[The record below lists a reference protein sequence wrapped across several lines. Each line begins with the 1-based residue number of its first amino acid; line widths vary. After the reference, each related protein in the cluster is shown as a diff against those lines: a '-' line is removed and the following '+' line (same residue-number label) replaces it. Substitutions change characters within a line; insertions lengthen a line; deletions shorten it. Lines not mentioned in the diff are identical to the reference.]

1 MPTNPTPIT
10 ALPTAPSREDPANFP
25 ARADAFLG
33 ALGTFGTQTNAV
45 AVATYTNAVE
55 AETAATTAI
64 SAYNAAMAAGTA
76 ITGNSTTSLGIGTG
90 SKSLTI
96 ETGRAFVSGML
107 VRIGQAGAN
116 ANTNFMDGTVTSYD
130 AGTGGLV
137 VNVTAIGGSGTFAS
151 WSVRAQQI
159 SAFPAQAGNAG
170 RVLTSDGTQV
180 LWTDARKTWTSITA
194 TGTFTVPAGDT
205 SIRVYAFGKGGDAAA
220 GYGGA
225 GGGCA
230 YGDIPVTP
238 GSTLSISI
246 SAGVATVTYGGTT
259 MLTANPGGNGISTG
273 AAGGTASKHASVT
286 NGGAFSGG
294 TGPTT
299 LRSGGASSGS
309 PLGAG
314 FSGGAGSG
322 TGCGGGA
329 GWGGVGGSANAS
341 GAGGGGGGGAGGAG
355 GAAPSSGSG
364 AGGGGGSAGPG
375 AQPAFSGAQGGVGGS
390 ARGLNNAFADILLA
404 GLMATGGHG
413 GDSYSVAGGAGQPAG
428 PGGGGG
434 GGGYAGTSGGPG
446 GAGGFGGGGGG
457 FAGGTGT
464 GGIGGFGGGG
474 GGGNGASGAG
484 GAGGFGGGGGGASDS
499 GTNGTGGAAIVL
511 IYA

>member
-33 ALGTFGTQTNAV
+33 ALGAFGTQTNAM
-45 AVATYTNAVE
+45 AAATYTNAVE
-55 AETAATTAI
+55 AETAATNATA
-64 SAYNAAMAAGTA
+64 AYNAALAAGTA

-159 SAFPAQAGNAG
+159 SPIPTQTGNAG
-170 RVLTSDGTQV
+170 RVLSTDGTST
-180 LWTDARKTWTSITA
+180 LWAPATKTWTAITA
-194 TGTFTVPAGDT
+194 TGSYTVPAGVT
-205 SIRVYAFGKGGDAAA
+205 SIRAYAFGRGGNE
-220 GYGGA
+220 GSNLPGA

-230 YGDIPVTP
+230 YGDIAVTP
-238 GSTLSISI
+238 GSTVSISI
-246 SAGVATVTYGGTT
+246 SSGVATVTYGGVTL
-259 MLTANPGGNGISTG
+259 LTANPGGNGAVGG
-273 AAGGTASKHASVT
+273 ATGGTASRHASVT

-294 TGPTT
+294 SGVNSTG
-299 LRSGGASSGS
+299 GGGGSSGS

-314 FSGGAGSG
+314 YSGGSDLG
-322 TGCGGGA
+322 GGGA
-329 GWGGVGGSANAS
+329 GWGGNGGIGSSS
-341 GAGGGGGGGAGGAG
+341 GVGGGGGGAGGAG
-355 GAAPSSGSG
+355 AGANWIGGQTGGS
-364 AGGGGGSAGPG
+364 GGGSGGNAGTPLQPG
-375 AQPAFSGAQGGVGGS
+375 K
-390 ARGLNNAFADILLA
+390 ARGVNDGFTDPLLSICTSPGGLA
-404 GLMATGGHG
+404 GLYLSTYGT
-413 GDSYSVAGGAGQPAG
+413 AGSPAG

-434 GGGYAGTSGGPG
+434 GGGGRGTSN
-446 GAGGFGGGGGG
+446 AGGGD
-457 FAGGTGT
+457 
-464 GGIGGFGGGG
+464 GGFGGGG
-474 GGGNGASGAG
+474 GGGRPG
-484 GAGGFGGGGGGASDS
+484 GVGGFGGGGGGSHSS
-499 GTNGTGGAAIVL
+499 GSGGNGGFGAGAGGSGGATGGAAIVL